1 MCDRFF
7 GPNNFKRIVLV
18 SVEYLEQII
27 IVPYLI
33 TSLWTRFS
41 DPAAKKRTWA
51 TPTAIDKFK
60 WIFVISDLITLG
72 KQQNIKVLEHSSF
85 CFVITSFT
93 CLSFYLSIC
102 LLVPLLFFQ
111 KGKQNFWLWAGGAKF
126 APDFKE
132 QNENCIYHDRYF
144 KCRNLFYILT
154 VTTRRW

>member
-1 MCDRFF
+1 MYWLQQPLNLLCHRFF

-72 KQQNIKVLEHSSF
+72 KQQNLKVLEHSSF
-85 CFVITSFT
+85 CFVITFFT
-93 CLSFYLSIC
+93 CLSFYLSVC
-102 LLVPLLFFQ
+102 LFVCGLVRLFF
-111 KGKQNFWLWAGGAKF
+111 FF
-126 APDFKE
+126 FRR
-132 QNENCIYHDRYF
+132 ENKIFGFGQETLNSHQ
-144 KCRNLFYILT
+144 ILKN
-154 VTTRRW
+154 RMKLYLPR